1 MSITAAHRLI
11 QFNKIAV
18 LTDLETDSEKI
29 LRYAGSLARW
39 YGAKLLLAHA
49 CAPELYVSVPPEPL
63 PNWPESGIPP
73 TEDAQL
79 KVKSLT
85 DKLHLQDLVQKVI
98 IREESIGHL
107 VRELEE
113 YHPNLVVIATHGREG
128 IRKWLAGSVCEE
140 VFRKVQWPVLVLGP
154 GLVEK
159 DTSPQKQFRTILYA
173 TDLSA
178 VSVSALQYAA
188 GIAHDHEAQLI
199 ALYVDE
205 NPKEAFS
212 FDRTMALQRL
222 NDWIA
227 DRADGLAEALT
238 GVHSVVESGKAETE
252 IVKAAAQWDADLVVV
267 GARGLRGATGAASH
281 FLGGTAYEVVCSSG
295 SPVLIV
301 PQPR

>member
-18 LTDLETDSEKI
+18 LTDLESDSERM

-39 YGAKLLLAHA
+39 YGSKLLLAHA
-49 CAPELYVSVPPEPL
+49 CTPELYVSVPPEPL
-63 PNWPESGIPP
+63 PNWPESGMSPK
-73 TEDAQL
+73 EDAEE

-107 VRELEE
+107 LREVDE

-128 IRKWLAGSVCEE
+128 VRKWLAGSVAEE

-159 DTSPQKQFRTILYA
+159 DSSPQKQFRTILYA

-205 NPKEAFS
+205 NPEEAFS
-212 FDRTMALQRL
+212 FDRAMALQRL
-222 NDWIA
+222 NDWLE

-252 IVKAAAQWDADLVVV
+252 IVKAAAQWGADLVVL
-267 GARGLRGATGAASH
+267 GARGLRAVPGAASH
-281 FLGGTAYEVVCSSG
+281 FIGGTAYEVVCSSG
-295 SPVLIV
+295 CPVLIV

>member
-1 MSITAAHRLI
+1 MSITATHRLI

-39 YGAKLLLAHA
+39 YGAKMLLAHA
-49 CAPELYVSVPPEPL
+49 CTPELYVSAPPEPL
-63 PNWPESGIPP
+63 PNWPESGMPP
-73 TEDAQL
+73 KEDAEE

-85 DKLHLQDLVQKVI
+85 GKLHLQDLVQKVI
-98 IREESIGHL
+98 IREESIGL
-107 VRELEE
+107 LLRELEE

-128 IRKWLAGSVCEE
+128 IRKWLSGSVCEE

-159 DTSPQKQFRTILYA
+159 DASPQKQFRSILYA

-199 ALYVDE
+199 ALFVDE
-205 NPKEAFS
+205 NPEEAFS
-212 FDRTMALQRL
+212 FDRAMALQRL
-222 NDWIA
+222 NDWLA
-227 DRADGLAEALT
+227 DRADGLAEALI
-238 GVHSVVESGKAETE
+238 GVHSVVESGKAEKE
-252 IVKAAAQWDADLVVV
+252 IVKAAVQWGADLVVL
-267 GARGLRGATGAASH
+267 GARGLRAVPGVASH
-281 FLGGTAYEVVCSSG
+281 FIGGTAYEVVCSSG
-295 SPVLIV
+295 CPVLIV
-301 PQPR
+301 PQPL